1 MRWTKISAVLLCFW
15 VISIDAVAQEPSQ
28 SPRDSVWTHREVFY
42 PKTGKAAEK
51 NIRQRWVRADGAWK
65 EVIAVQKSSGIQES
79 IAWSNVPADI
89 PGHQNK
95 FIPLNPK
102 LLSPDFLRSS
112 PEFVREDEV
121 LGYKA
126 YVWRSGQGENW
137 TEQWY
142 APAVSH
148 LPIKI
153 VMNSPVGQTIVEPI
167 SIEFRTVTEADLAT
181 SHPPKKQPK

>member
-1 MRWTKISAVLLCFW
+1 MRRITLSAVLLCLW
-15 VISIDAVAQEPSQ
+15 VISIAAVAQEPSQ
-28 SPRDSVWTHREVFY
+28 SPKDSVWTHREMFY
-42 PKTGKAAEK
+42 PKTGQAAEK
-51 NIRQRWVRADGAWK
+51 NIRHRWVRADGAWK
-65 EVIAVQKSSGIQES
+65 EVIAVQSLSGIQES
-79 IAWSNVPADI
+79 LAWSNVPDDI
-89 PGHQNK
+89 PGHRYK

-102 LLSPDFLRSS
+102 YLSPDFLRSS

-126 YVWRSGQGENW
+126 YVWRSGQGEYW

-153 VMNSPVGQTIVEPI
+153 VTNSPIGQTIIEP
-167 SIEFRTVTEADLAT
+167 
-181 SHPPKKQPK
+181 HQY